1 MQVLK
6 NTAIVMLGFIRRNT
20 KNPTSTWRRDLRS
33 SSPRK
38 HLGKTPQTLSKR
50 MRGALANFNCAETLS
65 QACSNPRKR
74 NAEVDASIRTEIAQ
88 LLGQEGCPICTICDE
103 YLQRSWLWFFR
114 ESYASGSQV
123 GKYIDY
129 WGFCKHHTKL
139 VAKIGPTWQKS
150 VIYSAIIDAKLPIL
164 KDVVNV
170 LKSSSPAFSP
180 LEKLFIRRLRR
191 MSGRIRPKGEC
202 LFCKSVDETARFY
215 VERLVNALSYPEIER
230 LFKRSSGLCMHHFF
244 QILSNLDANNAPQ
257 LALVAEL
264 QMEKL
269 SNLQQEFDE
278 FFRKADYRYSSEPKG
293 QEQTTWTRTVQRF
306 IGNADL

>member
-1 MQVLK
+1 M
-6 NTAIVMLGFIRRNT
+6 
-20 KNPTSTWRRDLRS
+20 
-33 SSPRK
+33 K
-38 HLGKTPQTLSKR
+38 HLGKTPQTLYKR
-50 MRGALANFNCAETLS
+50 MRRGLANFNCVGTVS
-65 QACSNPRKR
+65 QVWCNPRKC
-74 NAEVDASIRTEIAQ
+74 NAKVDASIRTEIAQ
-88 LLGQEGCPICTICDE
+88 LLGKEGCPICRICDE
-103 YLQRSWLWFFR
+103 YLQRSLLWFFL
-114 ESYASGSQV
+114 ESYANGSQV

-150 VIYSAIIDAKLPIL
+150 VIYSTIVDAKLPIL
-164 KDVVNV
+164 KDFVNV

-180 LEKLFIRRLRR
+180 LKKLFIRRLRR
-191 MSGRIRPKGEC
+191 MSERIRPRGEC
-202 LFCKSVDETARFY
+202 LFCESVDETARFY
-215 VERLVNALSYPEIER
+215 AERLVDALSYPEIER
-230 LFKRSSGLCMHHFF
+230 LFKRSSGLCMQHFF

-293 QEQTTWTRTVQRF
+293 EEQTTWMRTVQRF
-306 IGNADL
+306 IGNGDL